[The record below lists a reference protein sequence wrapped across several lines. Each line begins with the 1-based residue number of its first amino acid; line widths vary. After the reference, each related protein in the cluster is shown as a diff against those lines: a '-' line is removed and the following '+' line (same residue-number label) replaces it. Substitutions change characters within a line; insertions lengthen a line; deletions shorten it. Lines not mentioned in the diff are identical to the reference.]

1 MKMPI
6 SEIVDRYTI
15 TLIKSQETNEDVN
28 QELQAYK
35 KEIDLYLKQDNSLL
49 HFIKELKK
57 ANLTIW
63 NLETEAHR
71 QLDLDSNTP
80 LTDALFRDIGKIAL
94 EVRKWNKI
102 RNGIKH
108 ELVERYS
115 EGFGE
120 IEINYTKIKYG
131 KTEL

>member
-15 TLIKSQETNEDVN
+15 ALIKSEKISEDVSK
-28 QELQAYK
+28 ELEEYK
-35 KEIDLYLKQDNSLL
+35 NEIDAYLKKDNSLL
-49 HFIKELKK
+49 YYIEELKK
-57 ANLTIW
+57 TNLTIW
-63 NLETEAHR
+63 NLETSAHR
-71 QLDLDSNTP
+71 QFDLDPTSP
-80 LTDALFRDIGKIAL
+80 LSDTEFRDIGKIAL
-94 EVRKWNKI
+94 EVRIWNKK

-108 ELVERYS
+108 ELVERYC

-120 IEINYTKIKYG
+120 VEINYTKIDYG

>member
-15 TLIKSQETNEDVN
+15 ALVKSEKTNEDVSI
-28 QELQAYK
+28 ELEKYK
-35 KEIDLYLKQDNSLL
+35 NEINIYLKQDNSLL
-49 HFIKELKK
+49 YYVAELKK

-71 QLDLDSNTP
+71 QFDLDQTSPLSNNQ
-80 LTDALFRDIGKIAL
+80 FRDIGKIAL
-94 EVRKWNKI
+94 EVRIWNKK

-108 ELVERYS
+108 ELVERYC

-120 IEINYTKIKYG
+120 IEINYTKIDYG
-131 KTEL
+131 QTGL